1 MSAHVLERRAVRTP
15 GSGLVN
21 RCRRCGRPCGLK
33 DGPCERCRNEA
44 SRLIPHAGEI
54 YSYTIV
60 GQGAESF
67 VLALVQ
73 LAGGRLVMGRIV
85 GSVGELRIGLPV
97 EFAPAEPGARAAG
110 AAIVFRAANAALT
123 KQLGSNAC
131 KPSEQG
137 GTP

>member
-1 MSAHVLERRAVRTP
+1 MSAHVLEGRGVGTP
-15 GSGLVN
+15 GSGPVN

-33 DGPCERCRNEA
+33 DGPCERCRSDA
-44 SRLIPHAGEI
+44 SRLMPHAGEI

-73 LAGGRLVMGRIV
+73 LAGGRLVMGRIA
-85 GSVGELRIGLPV
+85 GSAGELRIGLPV

-110 AAIVFRAANAALT
+110 TAVFFRAARSQMAI
-123 KQLGSNAC
+123 S
-131 KPSEQG
+131 
-137 GTP
+137 